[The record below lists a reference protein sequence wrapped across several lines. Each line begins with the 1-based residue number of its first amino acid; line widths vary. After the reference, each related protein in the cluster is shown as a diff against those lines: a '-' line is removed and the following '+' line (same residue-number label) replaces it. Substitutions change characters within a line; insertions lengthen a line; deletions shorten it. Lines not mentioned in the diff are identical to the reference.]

1 MASAPLDYVEL
12 RDGECRFTRSKASQI
27 GTSGR
32 HWPVSESDEEL
43 QGTRASKPCA
53 PSRVRRMVDQVL
65 SADEWYRVGQ
75 GRRRELPGLSP
86 RDLPALF
93 ASLPSDLGPYALVAG
108 ARPGERGP
116 RHCRRIQL
124 SAVEEE
130 ILAGVWQYFIVG
142 EGLAAGFVHEFLESS
157 TQTLA
162 VNGAVNLQI
171 GRPDGRGG
179 VAVASAGLVD
189 RVAQRDGSV
198 IEHSGSRM
206 VFDAVVRFDRARSD
220 EPRA

>member
-1 MASAPLDYVEL
+1 
-12 RDGECRFTRSKASQI
+12 
-27 GTSGR
+27 
-32 HWPVSESDEEL
+32 
-43 QGTRASKPCA
+43 
-53 PSRVRRMVDQVL
+53 MVDRVL
-65 SADEWYRVGQ
+65 NADEWYRVGQ
-75 GRRRELPGLSP
+75 GRRRELPAVNP

-93 ASLPSDLGPYALVAG
+93 ASLPSDLGPYVFVAA
-108 ARPGERGP
+108 ARPGGHSP
-116 RHCRRIQL
+116 RQCRPIQL

-142 EGLAAGFVHEFLESS
+142 EGLAAGFLHELMESS

-179 VAVASAGLVD
+179 VAVPSVGLVD

-198 IEHSGSRM
+198 TEHRSSRR
-206 VFDAVVRFDRARSD
+206 VFDAVVRFDRARSARTPGRD
-220 EPRA
+220 S